1 MIEIDRIWQE
11 QIKSRLDK
19 EISYRV
25 WKEWLELVWR
35 LPTEEEIIRRV
46 EEVDYDGLPFEYMKV
61 YGNRSYRS

>member
-1 MIEIDRIWQE
+1 MTTDEIWQE

-25 WKEWLELVWR
+25 WKEWLELVWK

-61 YGNRSYRS
+61 YGNRN